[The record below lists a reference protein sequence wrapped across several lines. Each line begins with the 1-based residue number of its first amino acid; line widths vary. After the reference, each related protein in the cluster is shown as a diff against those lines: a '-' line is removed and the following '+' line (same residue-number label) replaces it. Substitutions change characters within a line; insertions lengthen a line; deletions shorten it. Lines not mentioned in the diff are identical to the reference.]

1 MAAQGLQAT
10 PGGASRGNI
19 VKTKDLLKGRG
30 SFRHGHTVGF
40 LPLARASALADSLRA
55 DSNSANS
62 QKEFF
67 KHELKNEIEVTKR
80 PKYTFCPGTL
90 LRACGLGGLSRPDG
104 RGQVLRQG
112 SGPSGHLG

>member
-1 MAAQGLQAT
+1 MAT
-10 PGGASRGNI
+10 RSASSR
-19 VKTKDLLKGRG
+19 
-30 SFRHGHTVGF
+30 SA
-40 LPLARASALADSLRA
+40 ARASALADSLRA

-67 KHELKNEIEVTKR
+67 KHELKNEIEVSKR
-80 PKYTFCPGTL
+80 PKHTFCPGTL